1 MTKPVDFSEE
11 IAEIIAAQ
19 NDPDNTNHEY
29 HVVQTR
35 VAKKLGVKGSIKAV
49 KIALGLSPKRDVNS
63 INEIVE
69 ALKKLSAAPAPAEI
83 SLIER
88 ISMLENQ
95 NKILEAR
102 LEKLEQIVSVNK
114 NLEERLANLEKRFE
128 DLYKRVGV

>member
-1 MTKPVDFSEE
+1 MNETFPPAAVDFSEE

-19 NDPDNTNHEY
+19 NDPNNTNHEY

-35 VAKKLGVKGSIKAV
+35 VAKKLGVKGNVKAV

-69 ALKKLSAAPAPAEI
+69 ALKKLSAMPAPAEI
-83 SLIER
+83 SLTER
-88 ISMLENQ
+88 ISILEKQ

-102 LEKLEQIVSVNK
+102 LEKLEQIVSVKK
-114 NLEERLANLEKRFE
+114 NLEERFEELKR
-128 DLYKRVGV
+128 RVGV